1 MEHKSKLLAT
11 TSSEAQGACPER
23 TNDRFSSMPDEVAHR
38 ILSLLSILDLI
49 RFGTVSKRCRELHLS
64 TPSLNFDEFN
74 NWNKSSYSK
83 QFKLLNS
90 LDRFLVLRR
99 DSKLQQFRI
108 RWSLAYG
115 KGASLYNELYRVV
128 TWIHMAVRC
137 NVEVLDL
144 ELGIPETTELELPSC
159 IFLCGSLRSLSVHC
173 NKILTVPSSVH
184 STNLQYLR
192 LTNVT
197 IDEGFCK
204 WISCSCKSIKEL
216 HLEHVRVENITIES
230 SSLESFSFVFS
241 SHSDLCHLSISCEKL
256 EAMRINWRFDSPSSR
271 SFKVFAPNLKY
282 LKWTGSL
289 LNNQNIG
296 NFMCLETAEIFL
308 NHEADNNDFGNVL
321 ELLCSIRRVKVLLLS
336 GETAKVL
343 LREGSMPALFDDI
356 SYLGVHIES
365 LVDDM
370 VPTMVSLLRGMPNLK
385 TLYVKC
391 DPSFL
396 IQKPKACGFNREFWK
411 SQNLAF
417 IDHLKE
423 ATIELSSGNNG
434 MELAR
439 YMLEDAKNLKEMVI
453 LHSPEHSTLFQ
464 VVNESKRKSAAR
476 VVFQEFK
483 ANEKRE
489 LGRFNI
495 YVKK

>member
-99 DSKLQQFRI
+99 DSKIQQFRI

-184 STNLQYLR
+184 STNLQYLK

-241 SHSDLCHLSISCEKL
+241 SRSDLCHLSISCEKL

-289 LNNQNIG
+289 LNNQNLG

-336 GETAKVL
+336 GETAK
-343 LREGSMPALFDDI
+343 
-356 SYLGVHIES
+356 
-365 LVDDM
+365 
-370 VPTMVSLLRGMPNLK
+370 
-385 TLYVKC
+385 
-391 DPSFL
+391 
-396 IQKPKACGFNREFWK
+396 ACGFNREFWK

-434 MELAR
+434 MELVR

-476 VVFQEFK
+476 VVFQEYK